1 MFAIIKALP
10 FIATA
15 ISSLQDYFEERTL
28 LKKLA
33 KVEKFKVKE
42 VRIRAKA
49 REQIKKIEANT
60 SISLKL
66 IEQTASSFKD
76 EFILL
81 CAIALFIAACMPS
94 LQEEIQLG
102 FATLSAMPEFL
113 QYIFSAVFLSALGL
127 QVSKVFKKK

>member
-10 FIATA
+10 FITTA
-15 ISSLQDYFEERTL
+15 ITSLQDYFKERTL

-33 KVEKFKVKE
+33 KDEQYKVKE

-81 CAIALFIAACMPS
+81 CAVALFIAACLPS
-94 LQEEIQLG
+94 LKEEIQLG
-102 FATLSAMPEFL
+102 FATLSTMPEFL
-113 QYIFSAVFLSALGL
+113 QYIFSAVFLSSLGL
-127 QVSKVFKKK
+127 QISKGFKKR